1 MRTGILAFAAAAVI
15 AAALPL
21 SVPASAEDLGVH
33 VGEGGVGVRVGHEHD
48 RDHWREGRRYGHEGC
63 RTITVKHRTPDG
75 NVVIRKTRR
84 CD

>member
-1 MRTGILAFAAAAVI
+1 MRTGILALAAAAVI

-21 SVPASAEDLGVH
+21 SVPASAEDFGVR
-33 VGEGGVGVRVGHEHD
+33 VGGGGVRVGHEHD